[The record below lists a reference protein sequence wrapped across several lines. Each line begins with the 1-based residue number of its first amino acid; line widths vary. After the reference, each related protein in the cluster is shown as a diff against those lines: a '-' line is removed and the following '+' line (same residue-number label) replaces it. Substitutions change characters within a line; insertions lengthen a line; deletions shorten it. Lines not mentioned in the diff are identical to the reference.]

1 MTAGSASPA
10 TPSPGRPSPASGP
23 IRVFLVDD
31 HRLFLSGVR
40 AELAGRADVPVEIV
54 GEAVDVES
62 AVEGIRRTAP
72 DVVLLD
78 VHLPGGGDG
87 RSSSRCGRANP
98 MSCSSPCP

>member
-1 MTAGSASPA
+1 M
-10 TPSPGRPSPASGP
+10 TPSPL

-40 AELAGRADVPVEIV
+40 TELAGRVDIV

-62 AVEGIRRTAP
+62 AVEGIRNTGP

-78 VHLPGGGDG
+78 VHLPGGG
-87 RSSSRCGRANP
+87 GRAAGAWRLCETEN
-98 MSCSSPCP
+98 